1 MTIMER
7 VVVCIRLRRRVTRAT
22 EMRTLLQHARP
33 RGGDAAERVK
43 QMRPRDGGGGGGD
56 FAS

>member
-1 MTIMER
+1 MKR
-7 VVVCIRLRRRVTRAT
+7 VVVCARLRRRATRAT

-33 RGGDAAERVK
+33 RGGNSAERVK
-43 QMRPRDGGGGGGD
+43 QMRPRDGGGD